1 MRKVRLTE
9 SQLHQII
16 KESVKNILSEMDWT
30 LLGRAAVK
38 SDRSNKLAKMA
49 LNGKN
54 LSDDDYD
61 SIYYPSKRKVSSS
74 LYGNPNEK
82 VSNDD
87 IEQWE
92 RNRGNKF
99 RNASNAAFKQ
109 SHSSSRVKLSPFGT
123 DYEIPDD
130 ITDKDK
136 EDILS
141 QNNEIQNFRKINHI
155 R

>member
-1 MRKVRLTE
+1 
-9 SQLHQII
+9 
-16 KESVKNILSEMDWT
+16 MDWR
-30 LLGRAAVK
+30 LLGRAAIK

-49 LNGKN
+49 LNRQN
-54 LSDDDYD
+54 LSDDEYN

-82 VSNDD
+82 VNNDD
-87 IEQWE
+87 LERWE

-99 RNASNAAFKQ
+99 RDASNAAFKQ
-109 SHSSSRVKLSPFGT
+109 SHSSSRVKLSPFGAN
-123 DYEIPDD
+123 YEIPDD
-130 ITDKDK
+130 ITDKDQ

-141 QNNEIQNFRKINHI
+141 QNDEIQKFRDKNHI

>member
-9 SQLHQII
+9 AQLHRVI
-16 KESVKNILSEMDWT
+16 KESVKNILSEMDWR
-30 LLGRAAVK
+30 LLGHAAIK
-38 SDRSNKLAKMA
+38 SDKSNKLAKMA
-49 LNGKN
+49 LNGQN
-54 LSDDDYD
+54 LSDDEYN

-82 VSNDD
+82 VNNDD
-87 IEQWE
+87 IERWE

-99 RNASNAAFKQ
+99 RDAANAAFKQ
-109 SHSSSRVKLSPFGT
+109 SHSSNRVKLSPFGVN
-123 DYEIPDD
+123 YEIPDD
-130 ITDKDK
+130 ITDKDQ

-141 QNNEIQNFRKINHI
+141 QNDEIQKFRDKNNI